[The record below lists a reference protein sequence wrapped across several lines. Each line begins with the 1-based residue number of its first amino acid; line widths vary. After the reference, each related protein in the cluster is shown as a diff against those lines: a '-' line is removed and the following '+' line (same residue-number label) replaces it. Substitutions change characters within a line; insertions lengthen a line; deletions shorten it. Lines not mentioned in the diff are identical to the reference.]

1 MSFDRRTFLFGL
13 GALALGP
20 RLSFAAERATVL
32 VLSSDTSERTQTLVE
47 TFKANVTG
55 VTRLSYE
62 LGAEADAAA
71 FLADNLR
78 ELQVS
83 LVFAIG
89 DRAFLAAVREYV
101 AVPVLYTDVTDAS
114 AASGRGDAIGLS
126 VRVDPLAALTRLQ
139 GLLPRM
145 TTLGA
150 IRGLKDPESLWW
162 DKLGEA
168 CEALKLKLDVR
179 KVNASAD
186 VANAS
191 AALLAQCGAV
201 LVQPDSQLWA
211 PSVASRL
218 LYDASLAKIPVIAF
232 DRSWLRAA
240 NPAPFVLES
249 SPKGLGEV
257 AAQEAM
263 RLLAL
268 GEAGAARSFPEPW
281 LVGSKAALRALTI
294 PLKKE
299 SAALVNEWI
308 D

>member
-83 LVFAIG
+83 LVF
-89 DRAFLAAVREYV
+89 
-101 AVPVLYTDVTDAS
+101 
-114 AASGRGDAIGLS
+114 ASGRGDAIGLS

>member
-1 MSFDRRTFLFGL
+1 MTLGRRTFLFGL
-13 GALALGP
+13 GALALRP
-20 RLSFAAERATVL
+20 SLARADRPTVL
-32 VLSSDTSERTQTLVE
+32 VLSSDTSARTQTLVE
-47 TFKANVTG
+47 SFKANVTD

-62 LGAEADAAA
+62 LGAEEDAAA

-89 DRAFLAAVREYV
+89 DRAFLAAAREYV
-101 AVPVLYTDVTDAS
+101 NVPMLYTDVTDTS
-114 AASGRGDAIGLS
+114 AVSGREDAVGLS
-126 VRVDPLAALTRLQ
+126 VRVDPQAALTRLV

-150 IRGLKDPESLWW
+150 IRGLKDPETLWW
-162 DKLGEA
+162 DKLKES
-168 CEALKLKLDVR
+168 CETLKLKLDVR
-179 KVNASAD
+179 QVNASAD

-191 AALLAQCGAV
+191 AALLAQCGGV
-201 LVQPDSQLWA
+201 LVQPDPQLWA

-218 LYDASLAKIPVIAF
+218 LYDASLAKVPVIAF

-249 SPKGLGEV
+249 SAKGLGAA

-263 RLLAL
+263 RRLSLSDA
-268 GEAGAARSFPEPW
+268 GEARTFPEPW

-299 SAALVNEWI
+299 SAALVEEWI

>member
-1 MSFDRRTFLFGL
+1 MTFARRTFLFGL
-13 GALALGP
+13 GALALRP
-20 RLSFAAERATVL
+20 ALARADRATVL
-32 VLSSDTSERTQTLVE
+32 VLSSDTSVRTQTLVE
-47 TFKANVTG
+47 TFKSNITG

-78 ELQVS
+78 ELSVS

-101 AVPVLYTDVTDAS
+101 NVPVLYTDVNDSS
-114 AASGRGDAIGLS
+114 AASGRDDAIGLS
-126 VRVDPLAALTRLQ
+126 VRVDPLAALTRVQ

-150 IRGLKDPESLWW
+150 IRGLKDPETLWW
-162 DKLGEA
+162 EKLGEG

-179 KVNASAD
+179 TVNASAD

-191 AALLAQCGAV
+191 AALLAQSGG
-201 LVQPDSQLWA
+201 LIVQPDPQLWA

-218 LYDASLAKIPVIAF
+218 LYDASLAKVPIISF

-249 SPKGLGEV
+249 SAKGLGEV

-268 GEAGAARSFPEPW
+268 SEGVAARSYPEPW
-281 LVGSKAALRALTI
+281 LVGSKAALRTLTI

-299 SAALVNEWI
+299 SAALVDEWI

>member
-1 MSFDRRTFLFGL
+1 MTLGRRTFLAGL
-13 GALALGP
+13 GALALRP
-20 RLSFAAERATVL
+20 AFARADRPTVL
-32 VLSSDTSERTQTLVE
+32 VLSSDTSARTQTLVE
-47 TFKANVTG
+47 SFKDNVTD

-78 ELQVS
+78 DLAVS

-89 DRAFLAAVREYV
+89 DRAFLAAAREYV
-101 AVPVLYTDVTDAS
+101 NVPMLYTDVSDTSAVAGRADAK
-114 AASGRGDAIGLS
+114 GLS
-126 VRVDPLAALTRLQ
+126 VRVDPLAAITRLQ

-150 IRGLKDPESLWW
+150 IRGVRDPETLWW
-162 DKLGEA
+162 DQLSER

-191 AALLAQCGAV
+191 AALLAQCGGV
-201 LVQPDSQLWA
+201 LVQPDPQLWA

-218 LYDASLAKIPVIAF
+218 LYDASLAKVPVIAF

-249 SPKGLGEV
+249 SAKGLGEA

-263 RLLAL
+263 RLFSLT
-268 GEAGAARSFPEPW
+268 EAGPARSFPDPW
-281 LVGSKAALRALTI
+281 VVGSKAALRALAI

-299 SAALVNEWI
+299 SAALVEEWI

>member
-1 MSFDRRTFLFGL
+1 MTLTRRTLLLGL
-13 GALALGP
+13 GAAALGP
-20 RLSFAAERATVL
+20 RLALADRPTVL
-32 VLSSDTSERTQTLVE
+32 VLSSDTSARTQTLVD
-47 TFKANVTG
+47 TFKANITG

-62 LGAEADAAA
+62 LGGEADAAA

-101 AVPVLYTDVTDAS
+101 NVPVLYTDVNDAS
-114 AASGRGDAIGLS
+114 AAAGRADAVGLS
-126 VRVDPLAALTRLQ
+126 VRVDPSPALTRLQ

-150 IRGLKDPESLWW
+150 IRGLKDPEAAWW
-162 DKLGEA
+162 DTLGEA
-168 CEALKLKLDVR
+168 CAALQLKLDVR

-191 AALLAQCGAV
+191 AALLAQCGAI
-201 LVQPDSQLWA
+201 LVQPDPQLWA

-218 LYDASLAKIPVIAF
+218 LYDASLAKVPVIAF

-249 SPKGLGEV
+249 SAKGLGEV
-257 AAQEAM
+257 AAREAM
-263 RLLAL
+263 RLLSL
-268 GEAGAARSFPEPW
+268 GEGGAAGASFPEPW

-299 SAALVNEWI
+299 SAALVDEWI